1 MQLVAKDMDRGGV
14 DRGSLGDV
22 VAEYIGMFRC
32 QDEDLEV
39 SEGRTTS
46 CLVM

>member
-1 MQLVAKDMDRGGV
+1 MQLVAKDMDRGAV

-22 VAEYIGMFRC
+22 VAEFIGMFRC
-32 QDEDLEV
+32 QDEDLKV

-46 CLVM
+46 CLVT